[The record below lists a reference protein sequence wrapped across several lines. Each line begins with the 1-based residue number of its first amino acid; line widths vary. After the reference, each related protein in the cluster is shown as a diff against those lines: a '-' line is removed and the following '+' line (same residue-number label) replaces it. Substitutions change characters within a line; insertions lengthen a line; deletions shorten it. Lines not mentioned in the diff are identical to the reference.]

1 MKKCRGCTVGKPL
14 FWGDDMIRLQMN
26 SSAFQAALQAKMQK
40 LETTTKEQILRD
52 VGDLM
57 VRATGENFENE
68 QGPDGRKW
76 IPRSIETVDVY
87 ERAGKAGNKLLHDNG
102 DLRNSVGTYEVSANS
117 VRITARTRYARIH
130 QNGQYRAG
138 IRSPVM
144 GRLGIPARPY
154 MGFSAGLRRD
164 IKKVVIYH
172 LNRL

>member
-1 MKKCRGCTVGKPL
+1 
-14 FWGDDMIRLQMN
+14 MIRLTMN
-26 SSAFQAALQAKMQK
+26 SSAFQAALRAKIQK
-40 LETTTKEQILRD
+40 LESTTKEQILRD

-57 VRATGENFENE
+57 VRHSGENFQKE
-68 QGPDGRKW
+68 QGPDGTKW
-76 IPRSIETVDVY
+76 LPRSVETIERY
-87 ERAGKAGNKLLHDNG
+87 ERYGKAGNKLLQDNG
-102 DLRNSVGTYEVSANS
+102 DLKNSIGTYEVAGNS

-130 QNGQYRAG
+130 QKGQYRAG

-164 IKKVVIYH
+164 IRKAVIYH